1 MSSPELAIVTG
12 GNRGLGLETARS
24 LARRGMRI
32 VLTSRREEA
41 GRAAASALTS
51 EGLSAASWPLD
62 LADAASVAAFA
73 ERARAERLAIDVL
86 VHNAGV
92 YLERFGPSAER
103 ESMEVNAL
111 APVRLTDA
119 LAPLL
124 ARGARVVMVSSGMG
138 ELAGL
143 PPDLRRLAE
152 EATDRAG
159 LARLADALDAAARRG
174 EHAGSH
180 TLAYRVSK
188 AALNAATRFLAKE
201 LAPRG
206 VRVNAVCPGWARTG
220 MGGADAPRSI
230 EEGTSGIV
238 WAATLPPDGP
248 TGGFFRDGRPIPW

>member
-1 MSSPELAIVTG
+1 MARELAIVTG

-24 LARRGMRI
+24 LARRGMRV
-32 VLTSRREEA
+32 VLTARREPQ
-41 GRAAASALTS
+41 GRAAADALAG
-51 EGLSAASWPLD
+51 EGLDAVAWPLD
-62 LADAASVAAFA
+62 LADAASVAALA
-73 ERARAERLAIDVL
+73 DRARADRLAIDAL

-92 YLERFGPSAER
+92 YLERFGPAAAR

-143 PPDLRRLAE
+143 PPGLRRLVE
-152 EATDRAG
+152 DATDRAG
-159 LARLADALDAAARRG
+159 LARLAEALEAAARRG

-188 AALNAATRFLAKE
+188 AALNAATRLLAAE

-206 VRVNAVCPGWARTG
+206 VRVNAVCPGWVRTG
-220 MGGADAPRSI
+220 MGGAGAPRSV
-230 EEGTSGIV
+230 EEGAAGIV

>member
-1 MSSPELAIVTG
+1 MPSPELAIVTG
-12 GNRGLGLETARS
+12 GNRGLGLETVRA
-24 LARRGMRI
+24 LARRGMRV
-32 VLTSRREEA
+32 VLTSRRPED
-41 GRAAASALTS
+41 GRAAVATLAG
-51 EGLSAASWPLD
+51 EGLEVAAWPLD
-62 LADAASVAAFA
+62 LAEPATAAALA
-73 ERARAERLAIDVL
+73 ERARAGGLAVDVL

-92 YLERFGPSAER
+92 YLERFGPAAAH

-143 PPDLRRLAE
+143 PPDLRRLAQD
-152 EATDRAG
+152 ATDRAG
-159 LARLADALDAAARRG
+159 LARLAAALDAAALRG
-174 EHAGSH
+174 EHAGAH

-188 AALNAATRFLAKE
+188 AALNAATRFLAVE

-206 VRVNAVCPGWARTG
+206 VRVNAVCPGWVRTG
-220 MGGADAPRSI
+220 MGGAGAPRSV
-230 EEGTSGIV
+230 EEGAAGIV